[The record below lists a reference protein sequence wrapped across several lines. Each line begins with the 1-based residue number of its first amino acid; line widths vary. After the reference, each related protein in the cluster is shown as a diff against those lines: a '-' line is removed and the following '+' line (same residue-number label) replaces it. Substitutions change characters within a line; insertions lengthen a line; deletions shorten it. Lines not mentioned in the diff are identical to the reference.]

1 MSQTPEEM
9 QMQDDA
15 PLGRIE
21 DLPADDVQA
30 MRARNLVPLW
40 PSLRAVL
47 PPQVP
52 TRPTQAVH

>member
-1 MSQTPEEM
+1 
-9 QMQDDA
+9 MQDDA

-47 PPQVP
+47 PPVVP
-52 TRPTQAVH
+52 ARKTQPTH